1 MTLCPRQSSFCV
13 DYVVFW
19 FRVGDVMDF
28 ENRIKE
34 LCASATQCCS
44 EDKAIELTR
53 EWKELLQQMV
63 EQRRLSA
70 CVASSKSQAE
80 AA

>member
-1 MTLCPRQSSFCV
+1 
-13 DYVVFW
+13 
-19 FRVGDVMDF
+19 MDF
-28 ENRIKE
+28 ENRINE